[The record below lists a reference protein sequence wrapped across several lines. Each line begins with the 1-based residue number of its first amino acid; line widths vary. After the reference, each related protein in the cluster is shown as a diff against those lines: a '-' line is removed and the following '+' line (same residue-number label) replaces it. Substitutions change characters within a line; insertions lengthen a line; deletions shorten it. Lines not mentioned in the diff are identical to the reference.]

1 MEVSDEVLVERA
13 RAGGKEAFGLLVDRH
28 SRMVYNL
35 AFRIS
40 GSHEQA
46 EDIAQEAFLRA
57 YRALAKF
64 EGKSQF
70 STWLYRIVSNVALNK
85 LERDPSERVA
95 TDRIDPASHH
105 EGPAQTVVRRER
117 QEQVRRA
124 VLSLPSNY
132 RLVITLHHLQGFS
145 YDEVAETLEL
155 PLGTVKTYIFRA
167 KQILKQSLAQ
177 LWAES

>member
-1 MEVSDEVLVERA
+1 MEVSDEVLVGRA

-85 LERDPSERVA
+85 LERDPSERFA
-95 TDRIDPASHH
+95 ADRIDPASHH
-105 EGPAQTVVRRER
+105 EGPAQTVARRER
-117 QEQVRRA
+117 EEQVRRA
-124 VLSLPSNY
+124 VLSLPPNY